1 VTHHL
6 RRARPLAGV
15 LALLVGLTLVA
26 PPAFAAEASAPAPAT
41 PAQPLAA
48 AAAAMVEAMPAP
60 ATAAAQATPAKPAG
74 PTKPAAPTAATPA
87 PAAAGGK
94 PFFKTTTGI
103 VSLVLLGGALGAM
116 AYSFSNGRVKSPAK

>member
-1 VTHHL
+1 MTRLL

-15 LALLVGLTLVA
+15 LALLVGLTFVA
-26 PPAFAAEASAPAPAT
+26 PPAFAAEASSATPAA

-48 AAAAMVEAMPAP
+48 AAAAMVEALPAD
-60 ATAAAQATPAKPAG
+60 AVAQATPAKPA
-74 PTKPAAPTAATPA
+74 APTAAKPA
-87 PAAAGGK
+87 SAAAEGK
-94 PFFKTTTGI
+94 SFFKTPTGV